1 MRAHTRSLRCS
12 RLVSLAAVCAALVL
26 LGAEARAGGDVPPVA
41 SFANRGP
48 FSTVVETPGGTA
60 CTIHRPAT
68 LGQNGVTHPVI
79 LWGNGT
85 GASPS
90 TYSALLSHWASHG
103 FIVAAANTSNAGNGS
118 QMIACL
124 DFIIGQ
130 NGTSSSVY
138 FQKVDTGR
146 IGTSGHSQGGAGTL
160 MAGRDA
166 RVTATA
172 PVQPYIRFIP
182 GGGRFDSRSIGQQ
195 HAPMFLVSGSADT
208 IAVPATHQQPIF
220 DGAPVSIV
228 WGTLAGA
235 THFETPG
242 DAGDFRGPLT
252 AWFRW
257 RLMDDDAAQAV
268 FDGTCTLCSDPDWDL
283 QFNN

>member
-1 MRAHTRSLRCS
+1 MRTHTVHPRWIWSIS
-12 RLVSLAAVCAALVL
+12 VAVSCAALL
-26 LGAEARAGGDVPPVA
+26 YCRDAGAGGNFPPVA
-41 SFANRGP
+41 SFSNAGP
-48 FSTVVETPGGTA
+48 FATAIDRPSGVA

-85 GASPS
+85 GATPS
-90 TYSALLSHWASHG
+90 TYAALLTHWASHG

-118 QMIACL
+118 QMITCL
-124 DFIIGQ
+124 NFVLAQ
-130 NGTSSSVY
+130 NSSPSSV
-138 FQKVDTGR
+138 FFGKVDPGR
-146 IGTSGHSQGGAGTL
+146 VGTSGHSQGGAGTV

-182 GGGRFDSRSIGQQ
+182 GGGRFDQASIGQQ

-208 IAVPATHQQPIF
+208 IAVPQTHQRPIF
-220 DGAPVSIV
+220 NGVPVFVV
-228 WGTLAGA
+228 WGTLQGA
-235 THFETPG
+235 THFETVG

-257 RLMDDDAAQAV
+257 QLMDDGAAQAV
-268 FDGTCTLCSDPDWDL
+268 FDEPCTLCNDPAWDL
-283 QFNN
+283 QFAD